1 MHENHSGGRPPIIRA
16 FLGDEV
22 IADNF
27 AGGGGAS
34 TGIELAL
41 GRSPD
46 LAVNHDPEAIAMH
59 AANHPTTEH
68 RIESVWQVDP
78 RIACRGK
85 PVALAWFSPD
95 CKHHSKAK
103 GGKPREQKIRGLAW
117 VAVTWAQRVRPR
129 VIALENVEEF
139 RDWGPLHRTGPN
151 AGRPIAARR
160 GQTFAAFVRKLER
173 LGYAVEHRLL
183 RACDYGAPTTRRRLF
198 LIARC
203 DGRPIVWPAPTHG
216 PVATGRPERYRTAA
230 EVIDWS
236 IPCPSIFDRDRPLA
250 DKTMARIARGIRKF
264 VLENPRPFLIPVN
277 HGGIGR
283 RDHRGRDI
291 AEPMPTVTGGS
302 CGGHAVVSPIVVKAK
317 THGGGGNDPMPAD
330 EPLRT
335 VTASKRGEFAVVAPT
350 LVRTAH
356 GDVDASGKRR
366 GKAEHSIEEPLPT
379 VCASGTDFALV
390 APTIV
395 RTSMHQSNAGC
406 AYSAED
412 PLRTVTTD
420 GGLAVA
426 VPYLV
431 HRSNGERPGQA
442 PRIYD
447 LDRPLGTIV
456 AQGEKHALCAAF
468 LAKHYGERGTGGWN
482 GGSAANRP
490 IDTVTARDHHSV
502 VAANLVRY
510 NGDHAGAER
519 VSGVEDPLGTQD
531 TSRRCGLVA
540 SHLVKLRGTSTAHVE
555 SCASSMDAP
564 VPTIS
569 ASGTHIA
576 AVAAFLAR
584 YNGTSTGQ
592 MPDGP
597 IGTLDTTD
605 RYALVTVTIDG
616 EDYVI
621 VDIGMRMLTPREL
634 FRAQGFSDEYHID
647 PEHNGKPLTKTAQI
661 RMCGNSVCPPLAAAI
676 VRAQFQADL
685 QR

>member
-68 RIESVWQVDP
+68 RIESVWTVDP

-117 VAVTWAQRVRPR
+117 VAVSWAQRVRPR

-160 GQTFAAFVRKLER
+160 GQTFAAFVRKLES
-173 LGYAVEHRLL
+173 LGYTVEHRLL

-236 IPCPSIFDRDRPLA
+236 IPCPSIFDRERPLA

-264 VLENPRPFLIPVN
+264 VLENPRPFVIPVN

-283 RDHRGRDI
+283 RDHRVHDI
-291 AEPMPTVTGGS
+291 AEPLPTVTGGAR
-302 CGGHAVVSPIVVKAK
+302 GGHAVVSPIVVKAK

-335 VTASKRGEFAVVAPT
+335 VTASKRGEFAVVAP
-350 LVRTAH
+350 
-356 GDVDASGKRR
+356 
-366 GKAEHSIEEPLPT
+366 
-379 VCASGTDFALV
+379 
-390 APTIV
+390 
-395 RTSMHQSNAGC
+395 
-406 AYSAED
+406 
-412 PLRTVTTD
+412 
-420 GGLAVA
+420 
-426 VPYLV
+426 YLV

-447 LDRPLGTIV
+447 AERPLGTVV
-456 AQGEKHALCAAF
+456 AQGQKHALCAAF
-468 LAKHYGERGTGGWN
+468 LAKHYGDRPTGGWA
-482 GGSAANRP
+482 GGSAADRP
-490 IDTVTARDHHSV
+490 FDTVTARDHHSV
-502 VAANLVRY
+502 VAANLV
-510 NGDHAGAER
+510 
-519 VSGVEDPLGTQD
+519 
-531 TSRRCGLVA
+531 
-540 SHLVKLRGTSTAHVE
+540 KLRGTSTAHIE

-661 RMCGNSVCPPLAAAI
+661 RMCGNSVCPPIAAAI

-685 QR
+685 QQ